1 MIASNL
7 ISKKRDGKSLSKS
20 ELNSFFN
27 GYLNGEVTDAQM
39 SAMLMAT
46 YFKGMS
52 EDETFILVEIML
64 NEKNY
69 LNTVD
74 YKPQIAQFTK
84 VTEILDK

>member
-46 YFKGMS
+46 YFRGMS

-64 NEKNY
+64 NSGSK
-69 LNTVD
+69 VD
-74 YKPQIAQFTK
+74 FSHCLLYTSDAADD
-84 VTEILDK
+84 L